1 MFYSVFLESLQ
12 YSKFKIRFIMSIL
25 LFIIILVVLI
35 LVHELGHF
43 LAAKRA
49 GVRVDEFGVGFPP
62 RLFSKKY
69 GETVYS
75 FNALPFGG
83 FVKIFGENPELE
95 SMEGDD
101 AKRSITQK
109 SKWIQAWIISAGV
122 IFNLLLAWV
131 LISMGFMFGLPYSAD
146 DAKYGARVQGTA
158 LTITQVMP
166 KSPAE
171 SAGLK
176 GGDKIITLYAGLDSL
191 NNPIVESTRE
201 FIASHKEITLT
212 YMREGEIKTTII
224 QTQEGIVSD
233 RRAIGISMGMT
244 GTLKLPIH
252 EALYA
257 GLTTT
262 AKLTW
267 ATTIGLLD
275 FFKNIFI
282 GQADFSS
289 ISGPVGIV
297 GIVGDASALGFM
309 YLITLTALIS
319 INLAIINLLPFPAL
333 DGGRLFFL
341 LIEAIKGSP
350 IKPIVANT
358 TNGIGFILLILL
370 MVVVTYSDIVKLVQ
384 G

>member
-1 MFYSVFLESLQ
+1 
-12 YSKFKIRFIMSIL
+12 MSII
-25 LFIIILVVLI
+25 LFIIILVILI

-62 RLFSKKY
+62 RLYSKKY

-75 FNALPFGG
+75 VNAIPFGG
-83 FVKIFGENPELE
+83 FVKIFGENPDEE
-95 SMEGDD
+95 SMDGHD

-109 SKWIQAWIISAGV
+109 SKWVQAWIISAGV
-122 IFNLLLAWV
+122 IFNLLLAWA

-146 DAKYGARVQGTA
+146 DVKYGARVQDTA

-171 SAGLK
+171 SAGLR
-176 GGDKIITLYAGLDSL
+176 GGDKIIKLSAGVDSL
-191 NNPIVESTRE
+191 ENPMVESTRK
-201 FIASHKEITLT
+201 FIASHKELTLA
-212 YMREGEIKTTII
+212 YMREGEIKTAVI
-224 QTQEGIVSD
+224 QTKAGIVND

-244 GTLKLPIH
+244 GVLKLPMY

-257 GLTTT
+257 GLMTT
-262 AKLTW
+262 ASLTW

-275 FFKNIFI
+275 FFKNIFT
-282 GQADFSS
+282 GQADFSAV
-289 ISGPVGIV
+289 SGPVGIV

-350 IKPIVANT
+350 IKPVIANT
-358 TNGIGFILLILL
+358 TNGIGFVLLILL

>member
-1 MFYSVFLESLQ
+1 
-12 YSKFKIRFIMSIL
+12 MSIL
-25 LFIIILVVLI
+25 LFIIILVLLI

-75 FNALPFGG
+75 VNAIPFGG
-83 FVKIFGENPELE
+83 FVKIFGENPDIE
-95 SMEGDD
+95 SIEGDD

-109 SKWIQAWIISAGV
+109 PKWVQAWIISAGV

-146 DAKYGARVQGTA
+146 DVKYGARVQGTA

-212 YMREGEIKTTII
+212 YIREGEIKTTII
-224 QTQEGIVSD
+224 QTQEGIVID

-244 GTLKLPIH
+244 GTLKLPIY
-252 EALYA
+252 EAFYV
-257 GLTTT
+257 GLITT
-262 AKLTW
+262 ASLTW

-282 GQADFSS
+282 GQADFSA

-341 LIEAIKGSP
+341 LIEAMKGSP